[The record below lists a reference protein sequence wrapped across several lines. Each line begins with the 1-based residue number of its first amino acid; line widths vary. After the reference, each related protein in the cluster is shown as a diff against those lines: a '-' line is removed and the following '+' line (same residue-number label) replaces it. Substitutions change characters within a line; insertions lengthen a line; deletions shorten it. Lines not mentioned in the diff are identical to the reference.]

1 MSQWQQVFF
10 LSAGIYAATNLFYVI
25 FATAEEQSWNID
37 DGAQTTREN
46 DIELMQSNNA
56 AYILPM
62 K

>member
-37 DGAQTTREN
+37 DAQTTREN

-56 AYILPM
+56 AYILSM

>member
-25 FATAEEQSWNID
+25 FATAEEQSWNI
-37 DGAQTTREN
+37 GAQQIREN
-46 DIELMQSNNA
+46 DIEFDA
-56 AYILPM
+56 I